1 MRGELRSESC
11 AHRTARSAAWVV
23 ACVALTG
30 LGCGDD
36 GGGAP
41 APDGSVDAASG
52 SDIGGT
58 DVAGP
63 GAIPLVDPACL
74 DGLYSEA
81 LPPVDADIAELRAS
95 YDAASYQQFVI
106 DLLEARYPTG
116 AHLVARGVAEDQRL
130 NCLEA
135 FAQGATASDA
145 QLGRRVSTIVHECG
159 HFLDIARG
167 DFGEN
172 VYVIR
177 PDLSITCEGGD
188 ARERFGNTFARS
200 EITKDSYDALLP
212 DDFYK
217 DTYLV
222 GSGSNQG
229 FNMLAEEVT
238 QYINSLATDWAL
250 RDFLGAGWSIT
261 ARDGILTF
269 LWYMQ
274 RYLRLARTTDPDVHD
289 FLLGDACWRELILTL
304 WGRAWLYLDETEG
317 LRSLGIED
325 AALLE
330 LVLDADLVEEIHRV
344 RVAHGCL

>member
-1 MRGELRSESC
+1 MRGGRVE
-11 AHRTARSAAWVV
+11 WVV
-23 ACVALTG
+23 VGALGWAVVTG

-36 GGGAP
+36 GGA
-41 APDGSVDAASG
+41 ATADALADAGGDVVSG
-52 SDIGGT
+52 DAVAVGGE
-58 DVAGP
+58 
-63 GAIPLVDPACL
+63 IPLVDPACV
-74 DGLYSEA
+74 DGQYAEE
-81 LPPVDADIAELRAS
+81 LPPVDADISALRAS
-95 YDAASYQQFVI
+95 YEPASYARFVG
-106 DLLEARYPTG
+106 DLLAARYPTG
-116 AHLVARGVAEDQRL
+116 AYLVERGVAEGEGL

-135 FAQGATASDA
+135 FSQGATASDA
-145 QLGRRVSTIVHECG
+145 QLGRRTSTIVHECG

-167 DFGEN
+167 GFSED

-177 PDLSITCEGGD
+177 PDLTLTCSGGD

-212 DDFYK
+212 EDFYK

-222 GSGSNQG
+222 GSGSGQG

-250 RDFLGAGWSIT
+250 RDFLNAGWSIT

-274 RYLRLARTTDPDVHD
+274 RYLRLARTTDPDAHA

-317 LRSLGIED
+317 ISSLGIED

-344 RVAHGCL
+344 RVAHGCP